1 MRPCADPEWV
11 IGGPDLPGKSQVIWV
26 FIEINTWTT
35 TPPPQKK
42 LDPLDP
48 WKSIVFS
55 VIKSPALSRYL
66 FKDVYVFGVPKN
78 LTLRTLDL
86 EVI

>member
-1 MRPCADPEWV
+1 MCGSRVGDR
-11 IGGPDLPGKSQVIWV
+11 GSGPPRKITSYMGN
-26 FIEINTWTT
+26 IEINTCTT
-35 TPPPQKK
+35 TPHPWKE

-55 VIKSPALSRYL
+55 VIKSPALSRCP
-66 FKDVYVFGVPKN
+66 FKDVYVFGVPRS

-86 EVI
+86 EAI